1 LELEGFSP
9 YFWQTDYLLLTDFF
23 RAPENVAEKTKGRR
37 ESRPSAIRS

>member
-9 YFWQTDYLLLTDFF
+9 YFWQTDYVLLTDFF
-23 RAPENVAEKTKGRR
+23 RAPENAAEKTKGRR